1 LKDFYESKSLAHK
14 VNMSFHSAIATQL
27 TPEES
32 TLYAKCKS
40 GQRAGAWGA
49 TLVTA
54 LEHHGE
60 QSTFRSL
67 LTKIRN
73 LSPIQNARNKNLWI
87 AGILKTSIQ
96 EIARFEKKYPE
107 MLPFYQ
113 TPQVQPERIAALEA
127 RVAHLEQELRRVYD
141 LEEVVECLQGRS
153 SRRRTT
159 SRPRSPDYSPF
170 HPPSTSVPFDQH
182 YDPNNSHW

>member
-1 LKDFYESKSLAHK
+1 
-14 VNMSFHSAIATQL
+14 MSFHSAITTQL

-60 QSTFRSL
+60 QNTFRSL

-73 LSPIQNARNKNLWI
+73 LSPMQNARNKNLWI

-113 TPQVQPERIAALEA
+113 IPQVQPERIAALEA

-141 LEEVVECLQGRS
+141 LEEDIQCLQGRS

-159 SRPRSPDYSPF
+159 SRPKSPDYSPF
-170 HPPSTSVPFDQH
+170 HPPPTSDHFDQR

>member
-1 LKDFYESKSLAHK
+1 MAHK
-14 VNMSFHSAIATQL
+14 VNMSFQSAISTQL

-40 GQRAGAWGA
+40 GQRAGSWGA
-49 TLVTA
+49 NLVTA

-60 QSTFRSL
+60 HTTFRSL

-73 LSPIQNARNKNLWI
+73 LAPVQSFKNKNLWV

-107 MLPFYQ
+107 VLPFYQ

-141 LEEVVECLQGRS
+141 LEEDVQDLQGRS

-159 SRPRSPDYSPF
+159 SRTSDRPRSPGYSPF
-170 HPPSTSVPFDQH
+170 HPPSTSGHFEQH